1 MNVVGTTFFFHFS
14 AGGHRSCY
22 AALLN
27 REVKRR
33 DTLRKPSFQFTIA
46 SDRGF
51 ELSIVMVRSILSLQF
66 SLNFLCAGQALELEL
81 KRTKLTKGIFPHP
94 PSDAPLENGD
104 HGRMV
109 ASRSS
114 LPHSTVAGQ

>member
-51 ELSIVMVRSILSLQF
+51 ELSIVMVRSILSLQS
-66 SLNFLCAGQALELEL
+66 SL
-81 KRTKLTKGIFPHP
+81 
-94 PSDAPLENGD
+94 APLRWPG
-104 HGRMV
+104 
-109 ASRSS
+109 
-114 LPHSTVAGQ
+114 AGIRVTFGQK